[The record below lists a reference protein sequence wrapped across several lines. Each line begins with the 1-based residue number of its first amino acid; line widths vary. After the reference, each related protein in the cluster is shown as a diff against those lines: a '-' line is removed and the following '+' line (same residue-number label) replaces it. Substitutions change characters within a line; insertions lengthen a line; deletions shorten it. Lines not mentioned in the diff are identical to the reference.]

1 MRCDVLNVKFLPGSG
16 LLKTNIN
23 FCIDWARRH
32 KVRAMVYAVC
42 FIVALEYFSLPNSSL
57 RELQRK
63 NPRITAMMEQREQE
77 ADGAGVRFAVQQ
89 TWVPISRISPHLVH
103 AVIVAEDGTFYE
115 HGGVDWYEVE
125 ESIEKNIEKGKAAR
139 GGSTIS
145 QQLAKN
151 LFLSTSKD
159 PMRKLKELIITLRM
173 EKVLSKKRILEIYL
187 NVIEW
192 GNGVFGAE
200 AAARKYFG
208 TSAANITRDEAAR
221 LAAVIPSPLRHQPN
235 QTSQYVERRS
245 SIILE
250 RMTARGY

>member
-1 MRCDVLNVKFLPGSG
+1 
-16 LLKTNIN
+16 
-23 FCIDWARRH
+23 
-32 KVRAMVYAVC
+32 
-42 FIVALEYFSLPNSSL
+42 
-57 RELQRK
+57 
-63 NPRITAMMEQREQE
+63 MMEQREQE
-77 ADGAGVRFAVQQ
+77 ADGAGVQFAVQQ

-115 HGGVDWYEVE
+115 HSGVDWYEVE
-125 ESIEKNIEKGKAAR
+125 ESIEKNLEKGRAAR

-173 EKVLSKKRILEIYL
+173 EKMLSKKRILEIYL

-235 QTSQYVERRS
+235 QVSQYVERRS